1 MAQGSD
7 KYDKVRIGLNT
18 RLDTQQAAVR
28 IETLRL
34 VPEEVPASRQVAER
48 YTEALHDIGESSL
61 MTAMRLPKRTTGHR
75 GPYERLLEQDRLRRK
90 RSASA

>member
-7 KYDKVRIGLNT
+7 KYGNVRIGLNN
-18 RLDTQQAAVR
+18 RPDTQQAAIR

-34 VPEEVPASRQVAER
+34 IPEEVPVSRQVAER
-48 YTEALHDIGESSL
+48 YIEALHDIGESSL
-61 MTAMRLPKRTTGHR
+61 MTARRLPKRATGHC
-75 GPYERLLEQDRLRRK
+75 GLYERLLEQDRLRRK